1 MRLLGPLACAL
12 LLGACALGAEAPLDG
27 GPISGETDLGA
38 RDIPRGFELP
48 SDDIV
53 DASEMDLVTPDDLPD
68 ATDAADA
75 VDLPDVRDVPACMG
89 ECDPG
94 SSRACGN
101 CGRQTCTSSCT
112 WGTCTGSGVCAAGT
126 SRACGNCGRQTC
138 TSSCTWGGC
147 GAEGSCAPGQT
158 RGDGC
163 DPCSQQV
170 CNGSC
175 QWGGCQLRPGAACE
189 FRGGRNNRGCSRCR
203 CGLQWCLNSCQ
214 WSTDC
219 TSCCTSCGGC
229 L

>member
-1 MRLLGPLACAL
+1 MLATVRLLGPLACAL

-48 SDDIV
+48 SDDVV
-53 DASEMDLVTPDDLPD
+53 DAPEMDLITADDLPD
-68 ATDAADA
+68 VTEGADVVDA
-75 VDLPDVRDVPACMG
+75 PDVWDVPACMG
-89 ECDPG
+89 ECAPG
-94 SSRACGN
+94 TTRACGN
-101 CGRQTCTSSCT
+101 CGRQTCTP
-112 WGTCTGSGVCAAGT
+112 
-126 SRACGNCGRQTC
+126 
-138 TSSCTWGGC
+138 SCTWGGC
-147 GAEGSCAPGQT
+147 GSEGACAPGQT
-158 RGDGC
+158 RGEGC